1 MKTRE
6 TQIRAEP
13 ARRAATAGN
22 ERLTAMTVA
31 VLLVLFVA
39 ECLPL
44 LNIGNLLTLHVFLG
58 MLLLGPAGL
67 KIGSTLWRFTRYYT
81 GSAGYVRKGPPGP
94 LQRVTG
100 PFVILTTV
108 AVLGTGI
115 MLVVEGPGNG
125 SWGRL
130 HHLSFFLWAVVIV
143 IHLASYVPKLPRMLS
158 GRVDHARRPGHALA
172 AAGRFP
178 GRRTGAGVRHLSP
191 LGQIWRLAQHHPVN
205 QVPGRL
211 SGRLAWPRPWTGG
224 CGASGGGVRGAAPG
238 REYRRIMP
246 QSG

>member
-1 MKTRE
+1 MTARE
-6 TQIRAEP
+6 TQIREEP
-13 ARRAATAGN
+13 ARRADPAGN
-22 ERLTAMTVA
+22 ERLTAMTGA

-39 ECLPL
+39 ECLTL
-44 LNIGNLLTLHVFLG
+44 LSIGNLLTLHVFLG
-58 MLLLGPAGL
+58 MLLLGPVGL

-81 GSAGYVRKGPPGP
+81 GSAAYARRGPPAP

-130 HHLSFFLWAVVIV
+130 HHLSFFAWAVVIV

-158 GRVDHARRPGHALA
+158 GRVDPARHLLAARPTRWLLLCGSLAAGLALA
-172 AAGRFP
+172 FASY
-178 GRRTGAGVRHLSP
+178 HLS
-191 LGQIWRLAQHHPVN
+191 GKF
-205 QVPGRL
+205 
-211 SGRLAWPRPWTGG
+211 GG
-224 CGASGGGVRGAAPG
+224 SDSIIP
-238 REYRRIMP
+238 
-246 QSG
+246 

>member
-1 MKTRE
+1 
-6 TQIRAEP
+6 
-13 ARRAATAGN
+13 
-22 ERLTAMTVA
+22 MTGA

-39 ECLPL
+39 ECLTL

-58 MLLLGPAGL
+58 MLLLGPVGL
-67 KIGSTLWRFTRYYT
+67 KIGSTLWRFTRYYA
-81 GSAGYVRKGPPGP
+81 GSAAYVRKGPPAP

-130 HHLSFFLWAVVIV
+130 HHLSFFLWAAVIV

-158 GRVDHARRPGHALA
+158 GRVDHARHLLA
-172 AAGRFP
+172 ARATRWLLLCGSLVAGLGLAFA
-178 GRRTGAGVRHLSP
+178 TYHLSVKF
-191 LGQIWRLAQHHPVN
+191 GGSGSI
-205 QVPGRL
+205 VP
-211 SGRLAWPRPWTGG
+211 
-224 CGASGGGVRGAAPG
+224 
-238 REYRRIMP
+238 
-246 QSG
+246 